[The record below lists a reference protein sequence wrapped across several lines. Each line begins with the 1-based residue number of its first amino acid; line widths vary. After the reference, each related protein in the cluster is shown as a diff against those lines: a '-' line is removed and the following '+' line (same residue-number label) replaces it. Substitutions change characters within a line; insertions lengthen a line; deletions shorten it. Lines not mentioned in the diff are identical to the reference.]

1 MDEKYTYEDIMD
13 FTGRSRRAVREW
25 RVKVEEIAGYT
36 FEKETVRLNRRFS
49 SYVYYFTPEEFEKFI
64 AIGEYLDNNKRDLKE
79 AIIKIW
85 GDKKD
90 REDEQL
96 KLNVSRLIPTVN
108 KLWKSKESQEIS
120 IHALQMRIANLE
132 TRIEKIEENQNKGF
146 FSKIKKKDK
155 GTY

>member
-36 FEKETVRLNRRFS
+36 FEKESVRLNRRFS
-49 SYVYYFTPEEFEKFI
+49 SYVYYFTSEEFEKFL
-64 AIGEYLDNNKRDLKE
+64 AISDYLDNNKRNLKQ
-79 AIIKIW
+79 AIITIW

-96 KLNVSRLIPTVN
+96 KLNVSRLIPAVN
-108 KLWKSKESQEIS
+108 KLWKSKEFQDIS
-120 IHALQMRIANLE
+120 IHTLQTRIANLE
-132 TRIEKIEENQNKGF
+132 KRLENLEENQSKGF
-146 FSKIKKKDK
+146 FSKIKNKDK
-155 GTY
+155 R